1 MSKWIQASVEMPPEG
16 VAVVARRTAK
26 NGFEWK
32 KPPLDL
38 EGEVNEYFGARVTH
52 FGTQAIADLR
62 ALISI
67 AVWIRSE
74 QIAHIGQMIEIHDGS
89 LRLELHTQDLHLQ
102 NAIAEMRAGQE
113 WHKRLTALLPIP
125 APQPSYRKEQT
136 PMKFFKFEAEAE
148 GDQIFIKATDREHA
162 MRIQEVKFGIPVKL
176 LTTSEVKEK
185 DLPEGESW
193 IEE

>member
-1 MSKWIQASVEMPPEG
+1 MTLFPVLL
-16 VAVVARRTAK
+16 TAQ
-26 NGFEWK
+26 E
-32 KPPLDL
+32 
-38 EGEVNEYFGARVTH
+38 
-52 FGTQAIADLR
+52 IADLR

-74 QIAHIGQMIEIHDGS
+74 QVAHAGKVIEIHDGS

-136 PMKFFKFEAEAE
+136 PMKYYKFEAE
-148 GDQIFIKATDREHA
+148 GDQIFIKATDRMHA
-162 MRIQEVKFGIPVKL
+162 DRIQGMKFGIPVKMS
-176 LTTSEVKEK
+176 TVTEVKEK
-185 DLPEGESW
+185 DLPEGELW